1 MSKDDKNG
9 KSNHNGEINPKVE
22 LEMVIRMLRQLA
34 VSDIAPEAALATL
47 AVAALMPVIQA
58 TMSFTLASANNYRL
72 ASAEFANLAA
82 TTPPILAQSVSAILN
97 PPEQP
102 TRVVTRTVVRD
113 EAPQLAVS

>member
-1 MSKDDKNG
+1 MRTEDNTENTKPADKA
-9 KSNHNGEINPKVE
+9 NPEVE

-34 VSDIAPEAALATL
+34 VSDVAPEAALATL

-58 TMSFTLASANNYRL
+58 TMSFTLAAANNYRL

-102 TRVVTRTVVRD
+102 TRIVTRTVVRD
-113 EAPQLAVS
+113 EAQQLAVT